1 MGNKKIAYCSWCLRK
16 TTHQVRDTPSFS
28 SSYFCEG
35 CEKPTKSCVAPNC
48 NEQSRN
54 LNFIPKEF
62 SIKELGKPL
71 DYYHNL
77 YCAQHSGIIPSFE
90 SLYQKI
96 DDLSD
101 YETFK
106 TNRKHN
112 LKKYTDRALFTIV
125 MVATGIDLMPDEI
138 PVDYVPETGQVS
150 EMTSEG
156 DNIQIDE
163 ESIDIIQSN
172 NVLKGA
178 LLSSAT
184 MGFAFTNPN
193 FRIIQ
198 QDEGITKSSR
208 VIIFI
213 NGFLTQGKLDFLK
226 WNNGFYKYINGIKKY
241 SIDWDSKSISPNNP
255 IYLIKKNFIKNAY
268 ALEII
273 SKWFGA
279 KENCAMTAR
288 GLAAVMSRTKHTDY
302 VDLAGH
308 SLGCLFIQTILD
320 QYTLLGYSPIRNIYL
335 FGGAV
340 DNGRH
345 MWEKQINNIH
355 GKVYNFYSDNDD
367 ILKIAYQSTTFFSS
381 TPIGL
386 AEIQVNTNKIINIDV
401 SHIVNGH
408 NEYKTKLQECLD
420 YANTIH
426 PINGRWYER
435 LKLFFLMKL
444 FLKRSFKKSLL

>member
-1 MGNKKIAYCSWCLRK
+1 MENKKLAYCSWCLRK
-16 TTHQVRDTPSFS
+16 TTHQVREAPSVN

-35 CEKPTKSCVAPNC
+35 CEKPTKSCVAPTC

-54 LNFIPKEF
+54 LDFIPKEF
-62 SIKELGKPL
+62 SIKEFGKPFE
-71 DYYHNL
+71 YYRNL

-106 TNRKHN
+106 TNRNHN
-112 LKKYTDRALFTIV
+112 LKKYTDRALFFIV
-125 MVATGIDLMPDEI
+125 IAATGIDFMPGEVTELAPDEAMS
-138 PVDYVPETGQVS
+138 VD
-150 EMTSEG
+150 
-156 DNIQIDE
+156 DNPQIDE
-163 ESIDIIQSN
+163 ESIDIIQSDKA
-172 NVLKGA
+172 LKGA
-178 LLSSAT
+178 LLTSVT
-184 MGFAFTNPN
+184 MGVAFTNPN

-198 QDEGITKSSR
+198 QDKGIAKSKQS
-208 VIIFI
+208 IIFI

-226 WNNGFYKYINGIKKY
+226 WNNGFNKYMSGFNKY

-255 IYLIKKNFIKNAY
+255 IHLIKKKFVKNAY

-279 KENCAMTAR
+279 KDNCVMTAR
-288 GLAAVMSRTKHTDY
+288 GLAAVMSRTKLNDY

-308 SLGCLFIQTILD
+308 SLGSLFIQTVLD
-320 QYTLLGYSPIRNIYL
+320 QYTLLGHSPIRNIYL

-340 DNGRH
+340 DNDKH
-345 MWEKQINNIH
+345 LWEKQINKIH

-386 AEIQVNTNKIINIDV
+386 AEIQVNSNKIINVDV

-408 NEYKTKLQECLD
+408 NEYKSKLQECLD

-426 PINGRWYER
+426 PIKGRWYER
-435 LKLFFLMKL
+435 LKLFLLMKL
-444 FLKRSFKKSLL
+444 YLKRCFKKSLL